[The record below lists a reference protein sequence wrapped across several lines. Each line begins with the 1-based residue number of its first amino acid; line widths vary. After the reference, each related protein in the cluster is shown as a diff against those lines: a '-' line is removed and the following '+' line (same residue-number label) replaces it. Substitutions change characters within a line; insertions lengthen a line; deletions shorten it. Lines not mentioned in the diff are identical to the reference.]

1 MILLC
6 AAGIRSNGLGSR
18 VSALKR
24 IPQIPSKPR
33 VTQTKNNSSQSP
45 QSLPAPTLKIA
56 RVVMLPSRVKG
67 PFMASAA
74 QLAANQA
81 NAQHSTGPSTAEG
94 KARVSQNAL
103 RHGLTPRHL
112 VIRDDEHE
120 EFAVLQDS
128 LSQQLDPQGAME
140 TITFQELLH
149 AAWSLHRFRR
159 IEAEASRGTVE
170 DFPDPATTPVLD
182 RLSRYQARAQRAWQ
196 KALQELRVLQTH
208 RALRARKLSEQEAAE
223 VRAIASINDLTK
235 QTHSEITAEALD
247 LALQMIDYEAGAA
260 TLKARQER
268 HGTTPA
274 EPSLQPLVR

>member
-1 MILLC
+1 
-6 AAGIRSNGLGSR
+6 
-18 VSALKR
+18 
-24 IPQIPSKPR
+24 
-33 VTQTKNNSSQSP
+33 
-45 QSLPAPTLKIA
+45 
-56 RVVMLPSRVKG
+56 
-67 PFMASAA
+67 MASAA

-103 RHGLTPRHL
+103 RHGLTARHL

-120 EFAVLQDS
+120 EFAALQDS
-128 LSQQLDPQGAME
+128 LSQELDPKGAVE
-140 TITFQELLH
+140 TIAFQELLH
-149 AAWSLHRFRR
+149 AAWNLHRFRR
-159 IEAEASRGTVE
+159 IEAEASLGTIA
-170 DFPDPATTPVLD
+170 DFTDPATTAVLD

-196 KALQELRVLQTH
+196 KALQELRVLQTN
-208 RALRARKLSEQEAAE
+208 RALRALKLSQQEAAE
-223 VRAIASINDLTK
+223 VPAIASINDLTK